1 MTYFKSTKDCQE
13 FASVFDDQEVDGCA
27 LLQLTDEVLYRC
39 LSLPLGRVVKIM
51 AHVDELK
58 KLAQN

>member
-1 MTYFKSTKDCQE
+1 MTYFKSTKDCQD
-13 FASVFDDQEVDGCA
+13 FVSVFEDQEVDGCA

-39 LSLPLGRVVKIM
+39 LNLPLGRVVKIM

-58 KLAQN
+58 KMS